1 MQRKWIVL
9 CPGVVFS
16 LHALIYAF
24 TQTDAAVILQLP
36 VYAPFLSASKIAG
49 RRLLLNPLK
58 FKHSRYRF
66 DLDHCAADGA
76 RLLLLCSPHN
86 PIGRVWQAQELQAL
100 LEICQRYGITVVSNE
115 IHAVYPGEQHKLL
128 VMLAQGVVNVITA
141 VAPSKT
147 FNIPGLGLSVL
158 IIPDERDRT
167 AIGHAFDML
176 YVSAANPF
184 SIAAFEAAYR
194 GGAPWLDE
202 LLDYLAVTRD
212 FVRTFMQQQ
221 LHRIKLIEQME
232 PICCGWTER
241 RCITTCRGVTPA
253 RCHPRSTPM
262 QSANSA

>member
-24 TQTDAAVILQLP
+24 TQTDAAVIVQLP

-66 DLDHCAADGA
+66 DLDHCERCAADGA

-115 IHAVYPGEQHKLL
+115 IHAVYPGEQHTLP
-128 VMLAQGVVNVITA
+128 VMLAQGAVNVITA
-141 VAPSKT
+141 IASSKT

-158 IIPDERDRT
+158 IIWMNG
-167 AIGHAFDML
+167 I
-176 YVSAANPF
+176 
-184 SIAAFEAAYR
+184 
-194 GGAPWLDE
+194 
-202 LLDYLAVTRD
+202 
-212 FVRTFMQQQ
+212 VR
-221 LHRIKLIEQME
+221 R
-232 PICCGWTER
+232 
-241 RCITTCRGVTPA
+241 
-253 RCHPRSTPM
+253 
-262 QSANSA
+262 